1 MHSAWL
7 ALLLLGILTGARA
20 DDAAML
26 FEKSVRPLFARKC
39 FECHSSKADELK
51 GKLKLET
58 MEQVLKGGA
67 TGPAVIA
74 GDIENSF
81 LLRAMRYQEDDF
93 QMPPSGRL
101 PDEDI
106 ALVEKW
112 VKALKPAGDRRRSA
126 AGSGN
131 PTSRN
136 ATRLYEPS
144 YERPSRPA
152 D

>member
-1 MHSAWL
+1 MARCC
-7 ALLLLGILTGARA
+7 LGAPGPAVAA

-26 FEKSVRPLFARKC
+26 FEKSVRPLFERKC

-51 GKLKLET
+51 GNLKLET
-58 MEQVLKGGA
+58 VELVLKGGA

-112 VKALKPAGDRRRSA
+112 VKALK
-126 AGSGN
+126 
-131 PTSRN
+131 
-136 ATRLYEPS
+136 RLDQRQLPGGEK
-144 YERPSRPA
+144 EH
-152 D
+152 

>member
-1 MHSAWL
+1 MQKACLLTLVFVLGAW
-7 ALLLLGILTGARA
+7 ANSTRA
-20 DDAAML
+20 DEAAML
-26 FEKSVRPLFARKC
+26 FEKSVRPLFERKC

-58 MEQVLKGGA
+58 IEQVLKGGA

-74 GDIENSF
+74 GDVENSF
-81 LLRAMRYQEDDF
+81 LLRAIRYQEDDF

-112 VKALKPAGDRRRSA
+112 VKALKTA
-126 AGSGN
+126 
-131 PTSRN
+131 
-136 ATRLYEPS
+136 
-144 YERPSRPA
+144 ERQRPR
-152 D
+152 

>member
-1 MHSAWL
+1 MQRACIL
-7 ALLLLGILTGARA
+7 MLLVMLCSWVTSTRA
-20 DDAAML
+20 DEAGML
-26 FEKSVRPLFARKC
+26 FEKSVRPLFERKC

-58 MEQVLKGGA
+58 IEQVLKGGA

-74 GDIENSF
+74 GDVENSF
-81 LLRAMRYQEDDF
+81 LLRAMRYQDDDF

-112 VKALKPAGDRRRSA
+112 VKALKTEDKRRIANLAR
-126 AGSGN
+126 
-131 PTSRN
+131 RN
-136 ATRLYEPS
+136 TNQH
-144 YERPSRPA
+144 
-152 D
+152 